1 MTEQL
6 SGSIVV
12 AVYGTLKRGQSNHH
26 FLGDQQCLGR
36 CLMKDITLYDLGP
49 YPAAKLGPSE
59 GVEVEVYAVNETVFG
74 KLDWLEDYD
83 AEAPARGLYD
93 RVRVET
99 PFGEAWVY
107 IYNEDVA
114 GCRVIRAGGWS
125 PAN

>member
-6 SGSIVV
+6 SGAIVV

-26 FLGDQQCLGR
+26 FLHGQQRLGQF
-36 CLMKDITLYDLGP
+36 LMKDITLYDLGP
-49 YPAAKLGPSE
+49 YPAAKLEQSE
-59 GVEVEVYAVNETVFG
+59 GVEVEVYAVSEAVFG

-83 AEAPARGLYD
+83 AQMPALGLYD
-93 RVRVET
+93 RVRVQT
-99 PFGEAWVY
+99 PFGKAWVY